1 MEVPLKLTPEW
12 VVEEFEENG
21 YESLMGDSKTVG
33 AKQVLD
39 NFLRANAMK
48 VSGMDNNERW
58 TRIVRFCVP
67 AERKH
72 ADPAHYKR
80 FPFRAFYADPRFWK
94 HHYAMLFAFAHSM
107 YFQLFLAVIVLYNFH
122 FYSYALYVKP
132 LTYLGSTVPCSHNP
146 LQFFC
151 PPLKFLQDHT
161 YGGFQDIMKFAVT
174 MGTQFTMGMLARL
187 LVPLQAPAGVVA
199 TR

>member
-21 YESLMGDSKTVG
+21 YESLMGSAKTVG
-33 AKQVLD
+33 AKQVLA

-48 VSGMDNNERW
+48 VSGMDNKERW

-80 FPFRAFYADPRFWK
+80 FPFRAFYADPRFWR
-94 HHYAMLFAFAHSM
+94 HHYAMLFAFVHNT
-107 YFQLFLAVIVLYNFH
+107 YFQQILMMVLFTQVHRLSHELYT
-122 FYSYALYVKP
+122 KP
-132 LTYLGSTVPCSHNP
+132 MIYLGNNHSCSRIPGNIGCSQ
-146 LQFFC
+146 LR
-151 PPLKFLQDHT
+151 FLQEHSFNALD
-161 YGGFQDIMKFAVT
+161 DIYKFFSV
-174 MGTQFTMGMLARL
+174 MISQFITGKVFRRV
-187 LVPLQAPAGVVA
+187 VPLQAPAGVVA